1 MCLGLGLFVLRP
13 HNSTPLMLAVQ
24 AGNLVVVDL
33 LLNFEDVDLEC
44 KDSDGQTALQL
55 AKMHGFPEIAELLQ
69 SL

>member
-1 MCLGLGLFVLRP
+1 M
-13 HNSTPLMLAVQ
+13 
-24 AGNLVVVDL
+24 VVVDL